1 MLHPTG
7 PWPRARRRPQRRHSR
22 TLLVVYVARANHVG
36 IPKAFTRYLRAMT
49 RWLRPMLALVTWILV
64 LVAVEQ
70 YGAQLGPY
78 QMLAWAFAV
87 GVTGTVLGA
96 WAGILGGAAIGTL
109 VAFGI
114 GVSGEAPLDWRTAVA
129 EGALLLPLALIA
141 VGGSA
146 AVGRQLLSQLNLH
159 RDASDR
165 AQYDVL
171 TGVLNRRAFERRLDD
186 WIRYPRGDDAGFAVL
201 FVDLD
206 RFKFVNDTFGHV
218 VGDQLLIAIA
228 RVLMGHVREDDLVAR
243 QGGDEFVVALAG
255 VRDAESAAAIASKL
269 VQLLGAPFK
278 IEGKLLT
285 VSASIGVSLYPRD
298 GEDVQAIIQSAD
310 AAMYA
315 VKTGGKNAYHFS
327 SADQRSRQARRL
339 EIERQLRLA
348 LHEQEFEVA
357 YQPQL
362 ELATGRLC
370 GFEALMRWHN
380 AELGTVSPS
389 EFIPIAEDAGMIVPI
404 GHWLLREACRQ
415 AREWAEL
422 APNLTMAINVSPL
435 QFRQPDFLD
444 QVETAIR
451 DARVDPGCIELEVTE
466 SILID
471 QFELAVS
478 TLRRLDRMGVRSAL
492 DDFGTGYSSLAYLQ
506 KLPIRSL
513 KIDRSFVRELVLGPS
528 GVVGDALPIV
538 EAIAAMGV
546 KLGKTVVAE
555 GVETEAQARYLHRIG
570 VGVAQGFHYA
580 KPMNAERATAL
591 LQRLAKLPPAPEPL
605 ATTERDPRASG
616 VWPPPAMDPVPVKL
630 PLPTPVT
637 EVARAVSEFVLILD
651 N

>member
-1 MLHPTG
+1 MHGWTLKAASLIIAWSTYAFAYLALHPWLDFTTLKLVLIPVALSGWIAGPIAGMLAGTLALPVDQLLLELLLPGTLATAPAVTPETVSAAVLALATG
-7 PWPRARRRPQRRHSR
+7 GVAGYLHHTRSKLASYP
-22 TLLVVYVARANHVG
+22 LVTQRANHDALTG
-36 IPKAFTRYLRAMT
+36 L
-49 RWLRPMLALVTWILV
+49 LNRPSFEARVTKLIEEAKDIGGALAL
-64 LVAVEQ
+64 
-70 YGAQLGPY
+70 
-78 QMLAWAFAV
+78 
-87 GVTGTVLGA
+87 
-96 WAGILGGAAIGTL
+96 
-109 VAFGI
+109 
-114 GVSGEAPLDWRTAVA
+114 
-129 EGALLLPLALIA
+129 
-141 VGGSA
+141 
-146 AVGRQLLSQLNLH
+146 
-159 RDASDR
+159 
-165 AQYDVL
+165 
-171 TGVLNRRAFERRLDD
+171 
-186 WIRYPRGDDAGFAVL
+186 L

-605 ATTERDPRASG
+605 AATDRDPRASG
-616 VWPPPAMDPVPVKL
+616 VWPPPAMEPVPVKL